1 MKKYA
6 VKGVKMIDVS
16 LISKEEGRI
25 IGLHWYEMLERFYS
39 NPEIEEKFQAWVRN
53 KQDIKI
59 SHDTRRL

>member
-1 MKKYA
+1 
-6 VKGVKMIDVS
+6 MIDVS

-39 NPEIEEKFQAWVRN
+39 NPEIEAKFQEWVRN
-53 KQDIKI
+53 KHDIKN